1 VSRFSVVCL
10 DMAGTTIRDGNAVM
24 AAFAAAIGGRNLPAR
39 EFDSAMKYAR
49 DTMGQSKI
57 EVFRHILGDEDA
69 AQEANAAF
77 EKHYAGAV
85 AAGEIS
91 PMPGAVELF
100 AACRAA
106 GTRVCLSTGF
116 APVTRDAIIGTLGWD
131 SLVDLILSPA
141 DAGRGRPWPDMPLT
155 ALLRL
160 GGDAVSSLAV
170 VGDTPADV
178 ECGLR
183 AGAGLVVGV
192 LSGDSARAD
201 LEAVPA
207 GTGLPGAPLILD
219 SVADLLP
226 HIG

>member
-24 AAFAAAIGGRNLPAR
+24 AAFGAAIASRSLTAR
-39 EFDSAMKYAR
+39 EFDSAMEYAR
-49 DTMGQSKI
+49 ATMGQSKI
-57 EVFRHILGDEDA
+57 DVFRHILGDQDA
-69 AQEANAAF
+69 ALEANAVF

-85 AAGEIS
+85 TAGEIS

-116 APVTRDAIIGTLGWD
+116 APVTRDAIIDALGW
-131 SLVDLILSPA
+131 SPLVDLILSPA

-160 GGDAVSSLAV
+160 GGDAVSSLV
-170 VGDTPADV
+170 VAGDTPADV

-207 GTGLPGAPLILD
+207 AAGLPGAPLILD

-226 HIG
+226 HLG